1 MEKNEITEE
10 QLEAL
15 YVYLSFYFDSF
26 SIEEKLFWIDLMDEI
41 DQEFKQDLINYGN
54 SENTNLEGVS

>member
-26 SIEEKLFWIDLMDEI
+26 SIEEKLFWIDLMQDI
-41 DQEFKQDLINYGN
+41 DKEFT
-54 SENTNLEGVS
+54 EEE